1 MVVRMTAKSVTYLRL
16 GLGLGLGLGSGLGQK
31 TYKNIF
37 HCEKESFTAQTPRKN
52 SMKKIDFKEK
62 SAL

>member
-1 MVVRMTAKSVTYLRL
+1 MKKSPLLRKL
-16 GLGLGLGLGSGLGQK
+16 HKKGLGLGIGLGLGQK

-37 HCEKESFTAQTPRKN
+37 YCEKESFTAQTPQKN

>member
-1 MVVRMTAKSVTYLRL
+1 MEDLREIRKCTAKW
-16 GLGLGLGLGSGLGQK
+16 LGQK